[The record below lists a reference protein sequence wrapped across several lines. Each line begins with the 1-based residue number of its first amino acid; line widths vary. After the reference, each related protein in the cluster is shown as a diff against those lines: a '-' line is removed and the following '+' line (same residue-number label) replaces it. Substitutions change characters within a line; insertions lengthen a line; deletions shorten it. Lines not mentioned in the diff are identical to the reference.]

1 MAPIRFID
9 LFAGTGGFAEALE
22 GLGGFE
28 CVYANDMEKSSQKIY
43 SANHPN
49 TPFEL
54 GSIMDI
60 GADEIPEHDMLCGGF
75 PCQPFSIAGQRLGF
89 DDERSNV
96 FWKIIDIITFH
107 LPSIVLLENVKNLK
121 SHNKGETYKIIKS
134 SLEECGYVINSNI
147 LDTAVVTN
155 IPHHRERIYI
165 LGIRKDIKLEISLDF
180 PRVDT
185 KKLSD
190 MLETKPIDKSYYYDS
205 RFKVFPEIEKSVIR
219 NVIDG
224 FIYQYRRYYVRE
236 SKSGNC
242 PTLTANMGSGGHN
255 VPIILDSK
263 NSEDVLTLPKNAI
276 RKLTPREC
284 FNLQGFRKNYILP
297 DISDNKLYKL
307 AGNAISVP
315 VVTLV
320 GKKILQTFRKSKL
333 FQA

>member
-1 MAPIRFID
+1 
-9 LFAGTGGFAEALE
+9 
-22 GLGGFE
+22 
-28 CVYANDMEKSSQKIY
+28 
-43 SANHPN
+43 
-49 TPFEL
+49 
-54 GSIMDI
+54 
-60 GADEIPEHDMLCGGF
+60 
-75 PCQPFSIAGQRLGF
+75 
-89 DDERSNV
+89 
-96 FWKIIDIITFH
+96 
-107 LPSIVLLENVKNLK
+107 
-121 SHNKGETYKIIKS
+121 
-134 SLEECGYVINSNI
+134 
-147 LDTAVVTN
+147 
-155 IPHHRERIYI
+155 
-165 LGIRKDIKLEISLDF
+165 
-180 PRVDT
+180 
-185 KKLSD
+185 